1 MICVVGNHIVFRYS
15 SNFTRMTNFKHL
27 RNALLFAIC
36 AALMSSCNPATDDGF
51 QVVGTILDH
60 PEGKVYLDRVVPTGN
75 FAVDSTTTDAKG
87 SFVLCTHAMQ
97 EGIYAVRLPNRQSML
112 LYAMPDKVVV
122 DGNAGQFALGKVSGN
137 KGTAILRQ
145 FEETR
150 GKLRGE
156 FVRQMRTLKS
166 ISRDMNP
173 KGWSMQ
179 EMKADQGSE
188 VYREYVMAFA
198 DTVSLPE
205 IAHHA
210 VLQLNVE
217 GDFYYMQQ
225 YVDAQ
230 KAKQVRSPYVDFI
243 ESTVLDHGDYFL
255 RYEATDFKMATLGG
269 DSVSLSSLRG
279 KVVYFYIWASY
290 CGMSR
295 MENERLATWYDAHR
309 DAGIEIV
316 SYAIDLDDKAWR
328 QAVADDS
335 LHWPAQMRGDNEW
348 TSPEIAQFG
357 VKNIPISF
365 VLDAKGI
372 IRTKAM
378 HASELARDYAKL
390 VERWGVH

>member
-1 MICVVGNHIVFRYS
+1 
-15 SNFTRMTNFKHL
+15 MTNFKSMRKVL
-27 RNALLFAIC
+27 MLALIIC
-36 AALMSSCNPATDDGF
+36 ATLVSSCNRRIDDGF
-51 QVVGTILDH
+51 QVTGTIQDH

-75 FAVDSTTTDAKG
+75 FAVDSTTTDATG
-87 SFVLCTHAMQ
+87 NFVLSTHAQQ

-112 LYAMPDKVVV
+112 LYAASGKVEVQ
-122 DGNAGQFALGKVSGN
+122 GHAGQFALGKVSGN
-137 KGTAILRQ
+137 QGTAILTQ
-145 FEETR
+145 FEDTR

-173 KGWSMQ
+173 KGWSLQ

-188 VYREYVMAFA
+188 AYRDYVMAFA

-210 VLQLNVE
+210 VMQLNVE

-230 KAKQVRSPYVDFI
+230 KAKKVQSPYVDFI

-279 KVVYFYIWASY
+279 KVVYLYIWASY

-295 MENERLATWYDAHR
+295 MENERLAAWYDAHL
-309 DAGIEIV
+309 DAGVEIL

-328 QAVADDS
+328 QAIADDS
-335 LHWPAQMRGDNEW
+335 LHWPVQMRGDDEW

-378 HASELARDYAKL
+378 HASELARDHAKL